1 MKKIA
6 ILLSFI
12 ALSVSSCTD
21 DITGLNQD
29 TKNPVTTKSEFL
41 FTNAQ
46 KALSDQMVSTSVNL
60 NVYRLFVQQWT
71 ETTYLDESQYNLAT
85 RTIPDNHFRILYRD
99 VLRDLLEAK
108 TMLDAETPA
117 TAEAT
122 AVLNNKKALVD
133 ILSVY
138 AYHVLVDT
146 FGDIPYTEALNIEGF
161 TTPKYDDAQTIYKDL
176 ITRLTADVAKLDAS
190 AASFNTADLY
200 YSGDAAQWVKFAN
213 SLRLKLAVNMN
224 DVDPSYSAA
233 QITAAIA
240 GGVITANADNAVIHY
255 SSSEASNY
263 NPIYN
268 DLVASNRNDFVPG
281 KTIVDAMNT
290 LNDPRRPSYFT
301 FKPGTTDYVGGIIGE
316 TNSYAS
322 YSHVADPIKAKDFV
336 GTIISATEVQFLLA
350 EAAAR
355 GVSAAGNAESR
366 YNAAISASFEE
377 WGAGDANAYLGQAN
391 VKYNAANWKKSIGEQ
406 AWIALYNRGFE
417 AWTSYRRLDFPVLSA
432 PPLTY
437 NDVKEVPKRY
447 SYPAFEETLNGANV
461 QAASTKI
468 GGNTL
473 ITKLFWDKH

>member
-12 ALSVSSCTD
+12 AVSVSSCTD

-46 KALSDQMVSTSVNL
+46 KALSDQMVNTSVNL
-60 NVYRLFVQQWT
+60 NVYRLFTQQWT
-71 ETTYLDESQYNLAT
+71 ETTYLDESQYNITT
-85 RTIPDNHFRILYRD
+85 RTIPDNHFRTLYRD

-108 TMLDAETPA
+108 TLLDQEAPA
-117 TAEAT
+117 TPEAT
-122 AVLNNKKALVD
+122 AILNNKKAIVD
-133 ILSVY
+133 ILMVY
-138 AYHVLVDT
+138 SYHVLVDT
-146 FGDIPYTEALNIEGF
+146 FGNVPYTEALSIEEH

-176 ITRLTADVAKLDAS
+176 IARLTADVAKLNSGED
-190 AASFNTADLY
+190 SFDTADLY
-200 YSGDAAQWVKFAN
+200 YSGDASKWIKFAN
-213 SLRLKLAVNMN
+213 SLKLKLAVNMD
-224 DVDPSYSAA
+224 DVDHAYATT
-233 QITAAIA
+233 QITAAVA
-240 GGVITANADNAVIHY
+240 GGVITTNADNAIIHY
-255 SSSEASNY
+255 SASEASNY

-281 KTIVDAMNT
+281 KTIVDAMNA
-290 LNDPRRPSYFT
+290 LNDPRRAQYFT
-301 FKPGTTDYVGGIIGE
+301 YKPGTTTYVGGLIGE
-316 TNSYAS
+316 TNSYQS
-322 YSHVADPIKAKDFV
+322 YSHIADPIKEKDFV
-336 GTIISATEVQFLLA
+336 GTIFSASEVEFLLA

-355 GVSAAGNAESR
+355 GIAVGGTAQSH
-366 YNAAISASFEE
+366 YDAAITASFSE
-377 WGAGDANAYLGQAN
+377 WGATGAAAYIAQPN
-391 VKYNAANWKKSIGEQ
+391 VAFNSANWKKSIGEQ

-447 SYPAFEETLNGANV
+447 TYPAFEETLNGANV
-461 QAASTKI
+461 QAASTAI